1 MPEKVFA
8 LVGANGAIGSALVN
22 QAIQSGDYTEC
33 VRFSHRPLALPSLS
47 IKAIDLK
54 MDYTAKDSIEN
65 QWQQAYQAWSKQSAN
80 SNPIKS
86 VNQLWIATGFLHNK
100 QIQPE
105 RRHEQ
110 MNGDALQFAYQ
121 MNAVAPMLF
130 LSQWLRNWPRRAP
143 LKIGVLSARVG
154 SISDNRLGGW
164 HSYRASKAAL
174 NMLIKNLSIELHR
187 SHPLV
192 TLVGFQPGTTQSPLS
207 APFTGRV
214 PEEQLQTPD
223 FTASHLLN
231 AMSERTPADSGLLF
245 DFLGQRFE
253 P

>member
-1 MPEKVFA
+1 MSEKVFA

-22 QAIQSGDYTEC
+22 QAIQLGGVTQC
-33 VRFSHRPLALPSLS
+33 VRFSHRPLALPSLAVKS
-47 IKAIDLK
+47 IDLK
-54 MDYTAKDSIEN
+54 MDYCAKDPIEN
-65 QWQQAYQAWSKQSAN
+65 QWQKAYQSWSSQAESA
-80 SNPIKS
+80 NPIKS
-86 VNQLWIATGFLHNK
+86 VSQLWIATGFLHNK
-100 QIQPE
+100 QFQPE

-110 MNGDALQFAYQ
+110 MSSEALQFAYQ

-130 LSQWLRNWPRRAP
+130 LSQWMRHWPRRAP

-174 NMLIKNLSIELHR
+174 NMLIKNFAIELQR

-192 TLVGFQPGTTQSPLS
+192 TLIGFQPGTTQSPLS
-207 APFTGRV
+207 SPFTGRV
-214 PEEQLQTPD
+214 PEEQLQTPE
-223 FTASHLLN
+223 FTASHLLS
-231 AMSERTPADSGLLF
+231 AMAERSPVDSGLLF

>member
-1 MPEKVFA
+1 MADKGFA
-8 LVGANGAIGSALVN
+8 LVGANGAIGSALVR
-22 QAIQSGDYTEC
+22 QALKTGEYSEC

-47 IKAIDLK
+47 VKSIDLTL
-54 MDYTAKDSIEN
+54 DYIAQMSIEK
-65 QWQQAYQAWSKQSAN
+65 QWLNVYQAWSHQADKP
-80 SNPIKS
+80 NPMKS
-86 VNQLWIATGFLHNK
+86 IAQLWIATGFLHNK

-110 MNGDALQFAYQ
+110 MSAESLQFAYQ

-130 LSQWLRNWPRRAP
+130 LSQWMRHWPRRTP
-143 LKIGVLSARVG
+143 LKIGILSARVG

-174 NMLIKNLSIELHR
+174 NMLIKNLAIELRR

-207 APFTGRV
+207 APFIGRV
-214 PEEQLQTPD
+214 PEEQLQSPD
-223 FTASHLLN
+223 FTAVHLLQ
-231 AMSERTPADSGLLF
+231 AMANRSPADSGLLF
-245 DFLGQRFE
+245 DFLGQGFE